1 MQAAIGANLAV
12 WGPGT
17 GAHLRTL
24 RGMATF
30 ESKGLGPKA
39 ERIVPF
45 YQPLDPR
52 EAARLNTIWLP
63 RGLWPQVHR
72 LTGAQIQDRRLHF
85 QPTNYGWRG
94 QLRPDQ
100 ADLQR
105 QVLERQG
112 GVAVCP
118 TGWGKTP
125 LGLSLIAQWG
135 QPTLILVNREQI
147 ALQWVRAIKRF
158 LTVPRHW
165 IDQVGEGK
173 EYTGGRLV
181 VAMVQSLHRD
191 PQTVERLAKHMGA
204 VVVDEGDGIPA
215 KSVANI
221 VTQFPGIYRLSL
233 TATPRRT
240 DGLEGLMFALMGPG
254 YSEMPYEEAFRL
266 GVIMRP
272 KVHLVASPLR
282 VDEAMEWAALQRAR
296 AEDPARNLLL
306 CQIAAHLFR
315 QGRKVL
321 MPLDL
326 KAHGQRVAEMLRG
339 YGIPAYSVDGGDPIR
354 YRDRIS
360 REMGQG
366 RCVMIATSLA
376 DRGLDVPTCDA
387 MILAAPGRS
396 EPRVVQQ
403 AGRVVRT
410 APGKVDAHIYDIC
423 DVHAPVLK
431 KQIASRLHAYKTYGF
446 DVVRR

>member
-12 WGPGT
+12 QGA
-17 GAHLRTL
+17 GAHLRAL
-24 RGMATF
+24 RAMATF
-30 ESKGLGPKA
+30 ERRGQGPKA

-45 YQPLDPR
+45 YAVNPR
-52 EAARLNTIWLP
+52 QDTIWLP
-63 RGLWPQVHR
+63 RGIWPQVHN
-72 LTGAQIQDRRLHF
+72 LTGVQIQDRRLHF
-85 QPTNYGWRG
+85 EHADYGWRG

-100 ADLQR
+100 AELQR
-105 QVLERQG
+105 QVLQRQG
-112 GVAVCP
+112 GVVVCP

-158 LTVPRHW
+158 LTVDRRW
-165 IDQVGEGK
+165 IGQVGEGK
-173 EYTGGRLV
+173 EYVGGERIV
-181 VAMVQSLHRD
+181 VAMVQSLHKNQR
-191 PQTVERLAKHMGA
+191 TVDKLVGRMGA
-204 VVVDEGDGIPA
+204 VVVDEGDGVPA
-215 KSVANI
+215 QSVANI
-221 VTQFPGIYRLSL
+221 VTQFPGIYRASL

-240 DGLEGLMFALMGPG
+240 DGLEGLMYALMGPG
-254 YSEMPYEEAFRL
+254 YTEMPYEEAFRM
-266 GVIMRP
+266 GVILRP

-282 VDEAMEWAALQRAR
+282 VDEPLEWAALQRAR
-296 AEDPARNLLL
+296 AEDPDRNLLL
-306 CQIAAHLFR
+306 CQIAAHLHR

-326 KAHGQRVAEMLRG
+326 KAHGVRVAEMLRG
-339 YGIPAYSVDGGDPIR
+339 YGVPAYSVDGEDPMR
-354 YRDRIS
+354 YRDRIA

-387 MILAAPGRS
+387 EILAAPGRS
-396 EPRVVQQ
+396 EPRVIQQ

-410 APGKVDAHIYDIC
+410 APGKVDAHIYDVC
-423 DVHAPVLK
+423 DVHAPVLR
-431 KQIASRLHAYKTYGF
+431 KQIQSRLHAYRAYGF